1 MQQGQM
7 AILLEFWKSVDNIR
21 VLLVTFQ
28 NKREIVTF
36 SNCQRCVISGSPALD
51 TE

>member
-1 MQQGQM
+1 MQQEQM
-7 AILLEFWKSVDNIR
+7 AILLEFLESVDNIR

-28 NKREIVTF
+28 NKREIVAF
-36 SNCQRCVISGSPALD
+36 SNFQRCVISGSPVLA

>member
-1 MQQGQM
+1 MQQEQM
-7 AILLEFWKSVDNIR
+7 AILLEFLESVGNIR

-28 NKREIVTF
+28 NKREIVAF
-36 SNCQRCVISGSPALD
+36 SNCQRCVISRSPVLA